1 MLCRGLS
8 SLDKLDVIEAK
19 EVEDAAVRGYKV
31 LAPSLDSFNL
41 PDLNP
46 SF

>member
-8 SLDKLDVIEAK
+8 SLNKLDVVEAK
-19 EVEDAAVRGYKV
+19 EAEDAVVRGPKV

-41 PDLNP
+41 PDLDP